1 MASQY
6 FSELLSVLSE
16 RAGRSV
22 ISRLGFANPAL
33 RQYLASRFDAPIGAP
48 GAFIG
53 DPAFEA
59 VFGWKKSSEIMSD
72 LPVRGLL
79 NERLVEVM
87 NKPPK
92 ELMEDYQFPKSRNP
106 YLHQVDAWK
115 TLTPKSRDSLVVA
128 SGTGSGKTECFL
140 VPILNSLTKSVE
152 DEGRALVGV
161 RALLLY
167 PLNALINSQRE
178 RLEAWTAGFE
188 GDVRFALYNGNT
200 PENLPAKERGKSVSE
215 VKDRTSL
222 RASPPPIL
230 VTNASM
236 LEYMLIRTA
245 DAPILEQSQGKLEW
259 VVLDEAH
266 TYVGSQAAE
275 AALLI
280 RRVLI
285 AFGVQPENVRFVAT
299 SATIGDPNGEA
310 GLKLRQFLAEVGGVS
325 VDRVHL
331 VAGER
336 EIPELIARTSSQ
348 ALSLSDIQA
357 IESDSILSNERFAA
371 LEQSPQACAIRNLF
385 MPKPG
390 RPAVARLSEICHAIG
405 VEGDTAGQMLAL
417 TWLDVLSGTSRKPVV
432 PGGEADTF
440 LPLRAH
446 IYHQTL
452 SGLWACSDPECSQ
465 IQNTRLSEN
474 DWYFGNIYQEPRKH
488 CGCGA
493 PVYEIMSCSDCGE
506 VMLLA
511 ADSGGKLTHPVDAQ
525 SIDEFELDIE
535 VEAEVGVDEVTLEA
549 SVGRQYQV
557 ILLNRQASDLVGEIY
572 VDRESRLITDAVPG
586 ALKLLAS
593 EEAGDGLACP
603 CCKAKAGAGR
613 RQFISSRIGAPFVV
627 SSVLPTLLEFAPDG
641 DKPVDHPGRARR
653 LLTFN
658 DSRQGTAR
666 MAAKLQ
672 QESERSRVRAL
683 VYHLLLQ
690 KKGTPTPRQVD
701 LQKDIEKFRREK
713 EKLSP
718 EQVATMGGMLDNFIA
733 ERESELEALNGIVS
747 IPFGEMAQALANQ
760 GRDFEY
766 MLEDYRKYARAIF
779 SDEIGAIALAK
790 MFLIR
795 EFGRR
800 PKRLNNL
807 ETMGLVSVEYP
818 ALQSIGEVPFT
829 VRSVSDLTVDE
840 WRRFLKIALDLVV
853 RGGGSLA
860 FSREWRKWLG
870 VPFPQ
875 TYLVPPNE
883 EATGSG
889 QRRWTQAGRGSVRP
903 LLVRILAVLLKIEPS
918 SKFGKDR
925 IDAILKAAWD
935 ELSRIGLLQLEGDGR
950 VLPVDGIAFSLIERA
965 WICPVT
971 RRFLDATVRGI
982 TPYLPEVH
990 NGNSIL
996 CEEVRIPI
1004 YEKAFSGVVDDI
1016 ERIRLAREWCRA
1028 NPDIQRFRDE
1038 GVWNSLND
1046 RVIEMSMYYRSAEHS
1061 AQQDSR
1067 TLQQYE
1073 KSFKRGDINLLSCST
1088 TMEMGIDIG
1097 GISMVAMNNVPP
1109 HPANY
1114 LQRAGRAG
1122 RRREARSVSLTICK
1136 ANPHDQAVFSN
1147 SRWAFDTALPAPK
1160 VSLDSAI
1167 IVQRH
1172 INSFMLSRFL
1182 QSVLLSSGGEQ
1193 HKLTCGAY
1201 FIGSPSTAEQF
1212 LAWCDSGSAGNDAD
1226 IQKGVDQLCRHSAFE
1241 GSSSATLLSLS
1252 AEMMREVTARWRNEH
1267 DQLCKEEADLI
1278 LAGGEK
1284 AVAARAVALHKER
1297 MTGEYLLRELATEGF
1312 LPAYGFPTHIASF
1325 DNLTIDRFK
1334 REAASRE
1341 SREDNR
1347 YRRRELA
1354 SRDIPTALR
1363 EYAPGS
1369 EVVMDGLVY
1378 KSAGITLNWHVPA
1391 DQEAAREI
1399 QEIRFAWR
1407 CQSCGSS
1414 GSSFSQIQARTCT
1427 HCGSEISEGNIREFL
1442 EPAGFAVD
1450 FYKEPTNDI
1459 STQHFV
1465 PVEAPWVDADGD
1477 WVPLEN
1483 PALGR
1488 FRCTSTG
1495 HLFNQSRGINGA
1507 GYAVCLQCGRAEP
1520 MDSDGGSPAIFEQPH
1535 RRLRRSKDDDIYCP
1549 ASNENWKIKQGLT
1562 LGHEVYTDV
1571 LELQLCSPSG
1581 GWLRDP
1587 SIASSIAVAFRD
1599 SLAETIGVQAQ
1610 ELGCDVK
1617 PVMADDGSVCQSI
1630 VVFDRH
1636 AAGYASSAHRF
1647 MTSILQRCVDRLKC
1661 SANCDSACPHCIL
1674 DFDQRFVA
1682 ERLDRLKTLAFL
1694 ESDWITLLSLP
1705 EDLRFFGNASRMEY
1719 RPLMESIWLSLKAG
1733 GVELVRFYLAGQDWD
1748 VGPSP
1753 LREAVY
1759 KLTAHGVAVELVC
1772 PQSAIDSM
1780 DADDSH
1786 LLAALAVHPRVT
1798 FLAMKGV
1805 ARSSGGWLTAEVV
1818 GPSPQVWAVRDEEFT
1833 SWSPAWARAD
1843 VLVTA
1848 SATGPNLSQA
1858 RVVMPDE
1865 FRRQSMEVGDK
1876 EVEICGQ
1883 LDGPFRDFG
1892 IRFWHLLQKEH
1903 EGLAGLLGG
1912 GGDALV
1918 GFSYRDRYLFNPLS
1932 LALLGELSDGLRTVL
1947 GNDRWEVSNVQITTT
1962 SRRPDGVIGRGAKL
1976 WSDWPD
1982 SADRDAVLEG
1992 LYDYMGM
1999 DISVD
2004 VGTNFEVGHSR
2015 VFELTFASGKK
2026 VTVRL
2031 DQGVSYWRVA
2041 HSRGHAVGYFDFKGS
2056 VAAQAEKLS
2065 QLSVNIVGA
2074 DLPTE
2079 LFVKV
2084 R

>member
-6 FSELLSVLSE
+6 FSELFSVLSE
-16 RAGRSV
+16 RAGRSA
-22 ISRLGFANPAL
+22 ISRLGFANTAL
-33 RQYLASRFDAPIGAP
+33 RQHLAERFDAPIGAA
-48 GAFIG
+48 GAFLG

-72 LPVRGLL
+72 LPARGLL
-79 NERLVEVM
+79 KKRLVEVM

-92 ELMEDYQFPKSRNP
+92 ELMDDYQFPKHRNP
-106 YLHQVDAWK
+106 YLHQVDAWE
-115 TLTPKSRDSLVVA
+115 TLTPVSRDSLVVA

-140 VPILNSLTKSVE
+140 VPILNGLTKSIE
-152 DEGRALVGV
+152 DEGQALVGV

-200 PENLPAKERGKSVSE
+200 PENLPANERGKSVSE

-245 DAPILEQSQGKLEW
+245 DAPILEKSQGKLEW

-285 AFGVQPENVRFVAT
+285 AFGAQPENVRFVAT

-310 GLKLRQFLAEVGGVS
+310 GLKLRQFLAEVGGVP

-336 EIPELIARTSSQ
+336 EIPGLVAQTG
-348 ALSLSDIQA
+348 AKTLPLSEIQA
-357 IESDSILSNERFAA
+357 IEPGSVLSDERYAA
-371 LEQSPQACAIRNLF
+371 LEQSPQARAIRNLF

-405 VEGDTAGQMLAL
+405 VEDDAEGQMLAL
-417 TWLDVLSGTSRKPVV
+417 TWLDVLSGTSRNPSVS
-432 PGGEADTF
+432 GGESEAF
-440 LPLRAH
+440 LPLRTH

-452 SGLWACSDPECSQ
+452 SGLWACSDPECTE
-465 IQNTRLSEN
+465 IQNTRLAEQ
-474 DWYFGNIYQEPRKH
+474 DWYFGNIFQEPRKH
-488 CGCGA
+488 CACGA
-493 PVYEIMSCSDCGE
+493 PVYEIMSCGDCGE

-511 ADSGGKLTHPVDAQ
+511 ADSGGKLVHPTDAQ

-535 VEAEVGVDEVTLEA
+535 VEAEVGVDEVTWEA
-549 SVGRQYQV
+549 SNGRQYQV
-557 ILLNRQASDLVGEIY
+557 ILLNRQASDLVGDMY
-572 VDRESRLITDAVPG
+572 VDRESRAITDAVPG
-586 ALKLLAS
+586 ALKLLVS
-593 EEAGDGLACP
+593 EEADDGLACP

-627 SSVLPTLLEFAPDG
+627 SSVMPTLLEFAPDG

-690 KKGTPTPRQVD
+690 NKGAPSPRHAELSRDIASLKKVTPAPPA
-701 LQKDIEKFRREK
+701 IEKMIAEK
-713 EKLSP
+713 EEEL
-718 EQVATMGGMLDNFIA
+718 AALGGSASVSF
-733 ERESELEALNGIVS
+733 NG
-747 IPFGEMAQALANQ
+747 MAQSLANQ

-766 MLEDYRKYARAIF
+766 MLEHYRKYARATF
-779 SDEIGAIALAK
+779 SDEVGAIALAK
-790 MFLIR
+790 MLLIR

-807 ETMGLVSVEYP
+807 ESMGLVSVEYP
-818 ALQSIGEVPFT
+818 ALLGISEVPFA
-829 VRSVSDLTVDE
+829 VQSVSDLTVNE
-840 WRRFLKIALDLVV
+840 WQRFLKTALDFFV

-875 TYLVPPNE
+875 TYLVPSNE

-889 QRRWTQAGRGSVRP
+889 QRRWTKTGRGSVRP
-903 LLVRILAVLLKIEPS
+903 LLVRILAELLKVEPS
-918 SKFGKDR
+918 SEFGKDR
-925 IDAILKAAWD
+925 IDAILEAAWN
-935 ELSRIGLLQLEGDGR
+935 ELSRIGLLKLEGDGR

-971 RRFLDATVRGI
+971 RRFLDTTVRNI

-990 NGNSIL
+990 DGNSIV
-996 CEEVRIPI
+996 CEEVKIPL
-1004 YEKAFSGVVDDI
+1004 YERAFSGVVDDI
-1016 ERIRLAREWCRA
+1016 ERIRLAREWCGA

-1073 KSFKRGDINLLSCST
+1073 KSFKQGDINLLSCST

-1122 RRREARSVSLTICK
+1122 RRREVRSVSLTICK
-1136 ANPHDQAVFSN
+1136 ANPHDQAVFKN
-1147 SRWAFDTALPAPK
+1147 SRWAFDAVLPAPK

-1182 QSVLLSSGGEQ
+1182 RAVLLSSGGEQ

-1201 FIGSPSTAEQF
+1201 FIGTPSTAEQF
-1212 LAWCDSGSAGNDAD
+1212 LAWCDSGSAVDDAA
-1226 IQKGVDQLCRHSAFE
+1226 IQKGLAQLCRHSAFE
-1241 GSSSATLLSLS
+1241 GTSATTLLSRS
-1252 AEMMREVTARWRNEH
+1252 AAMMREVTTRWRNEYDH
-1267 DQLCKEEADLI
+1267 LCKEEDDLI
-1278 LAGGEK
+1278 RVGGEK
-1284 AVAARAVALHKER
+1284 AVAVRAVAIHKER

-1334 REAASRE
+1334 RESANRE

-1369 EVVMDGLVY
+1369 EVVIDGLVY

-1391 DQEAAREI
+1391 DQEAVREI

-1414 GSSFSQIQARTCT
+1414 GSSFSLTQAGICT
-1427 HCGSEISEGNIREFL
+1427 HCGSAINEGNIREFL

-1465 PVEAPWVDADGD
+1465 PVEVPWVDADGD

-1495 HLFNQSRGINGA
+1495 HLFNQSRGANST

-1520 MDSDGGSPAIFEQPH
+1520 MGSDGSSPAIFEQPH

-1549 ASNENWKIKQGLT
+1549 ASSENWKIKQGLT

-1571 LELQLCSPSG
+1571 LELQLRSPSG
-1581 GWLRDP
+1581 GWLRDAC
-1587 SIASSIAVAFRD
+1587 IASSIAVALRD

-1617 PVMADDGSVCQSI
+1617 PVVVEDGSVCQSI
-1630 VVFDRH
+1630 VIFDRH

-1647 MTSILQRCVDRLKC
+1647 MTNILQRCVERLKC
-1661 SANCDSACPHCIL
+1661 PANCDSACPHCIL
-1674 DFDQRFVA
+1674 DFDQRFIA

-1694 ESDWITLLSLP
+1694 ESGWINLLSLP
-1705 EDLRFFGNASRMEY
+1705 EELRFFGDASRMEY
-1719 RPLMESIWLSLKAG
+1719 HPLMESIWLSLRG
-1733 GVELVRFYLAGQDWD
+1733 SSVELVRFYLAGQDWD

-1759 KLTAHGVAVELVC
+1759 KLAAHGVAVELVC
-1772 PQSAIDSM
+1772 SQSAIDSM
-1780 DADDSH
+1780 DEGDSH

-1798 FLAMKGV
+1798 FLAIKG
-1805 ARSSGGWLTAEVV
+1805 ASRSAEGWLTAEVL
-1818 GPSPQVWAVRDEEFT
+1818 GSSPQVWACADEEST
-1833 SWSPAWARAD
+1833 SCSPAWGRAD
-1843 VLVTA
+1843 ILVTA
-1848 SATGPNLSQA
+1848 NVAGPDLSQA
-1858 RVVMPDE
+1858 RVVLADE
-1865 FRRQSMEVGDK
+1865 FRRQSMEVGDR
-1876 EVEICGQ
+1876 EVEVCAQ

-1892 IRFWHLLQKEH
+1892 NRFWQLLQQEH
-1903 EGLAGLLGG
+1903 QGLAGLLGD

-1918 GFSYRDRYLFNPLS
+1918 GFSYRDRYLFNPWS
-1932 LALLGELSDGLRTVL
+1932 VALLGELTDGLRNAL
-1947 GNDRWEVSNVQITTT
+1947 GNDRWEVGDVQITTT
-1962 SRRPDGVIGRGAKL
+1962 SRRPDGGIGRGAKL
-1976 WSDWPD
+1976 WSDWPEPV
-1982 SADRDAVLEG
+1982 DRDAVLEG

-1999 DISVD
+1999 DISLD
-2004 VGTNFEVGHSR
+2004 VGTNLEVGHSR

-2026 VTVRL
+2026 AAVRL
-2031 DQGVSYWRVA
+2031 DQGISYWRVA
-2041 HSRGHAVGYFDFKGS
+2041 PSRGRAAGYFDFNSSIAGQ
-2056 VAAQAEKLS
+2056 VEKLT
-2065 QLSVNIVGA
+2065 QLSVSIVGA